1 MGCFPAAGQ
10 GAERHVNRAWGILT
24 AAARTA
30 RRPDAGRTAW
40 VPAWAPSAAL
50 TQSPARCPRWEP
62 SAPVPRAASRPSLL
76 GQSLPGQSLPE
87 LGLPELGRSGP
98 CLLDQRR
105 SGLDLRRPGLL
116 GLGGRPQ
123 SGQRRRPPPGR
134 SPAG

>member
-10 GAERHVNRAWGILT
+10 GAEPHVNRAWGILT

-50 TQSPARCPRWEP
+50 TQSPARCRRWEP
-62 SAPVPRAASRPSLL
+62 SAPVPRAASRPCLL
-76 GQSLPGQSLPE
+76 GQSLPE
-87 LGLPELGRSGP
+87 LGLLGLGQSGLGLP
-98 CLLDQRR
+98 GLGR

-116 GLGGRPQ
+116 GLGGWAQ
-123 SGQRRRPPPGR
+123 SGQRRPPPPGR